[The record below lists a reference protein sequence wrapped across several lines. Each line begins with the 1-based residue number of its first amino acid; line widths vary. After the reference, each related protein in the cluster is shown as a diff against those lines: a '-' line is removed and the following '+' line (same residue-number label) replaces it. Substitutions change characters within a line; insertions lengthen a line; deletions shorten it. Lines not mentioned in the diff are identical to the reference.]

1 MRKTERARQE
11 NESTA
16 VGKHHAW
23 SGKTHDTY
31 REKLRL
37 AWGKQERNAGKM
49 ESGSWESEDGKAK
62 KCGLCFLSFSTF
74 GPRWSSPRSRRR
86 NARKPEQRKQVQGR
100 SEVKRNGERSGP

>member
-16 VGKHHAW
+16 AGKHHAW
-23 SGKTHDTY
+23 SGKTHDAY

-49 ESGSWESEDGKAK
+49 EQGAWESEDGKAK
-62 KCGLCFLSFSTF
+62 NGGCVFAFF
-74 GPRWSSPRSRRR
+74 NRRSRVEF
-86 NARKPEQRKQVQGR
+86 P
-100 SEVKRNGERSGP
+100 SEPPS